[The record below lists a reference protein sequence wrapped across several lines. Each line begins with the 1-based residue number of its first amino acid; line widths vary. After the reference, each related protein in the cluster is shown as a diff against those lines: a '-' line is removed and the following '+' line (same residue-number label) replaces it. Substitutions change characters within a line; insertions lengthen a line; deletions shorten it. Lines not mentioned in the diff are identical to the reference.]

1 MTLSRTA
8 RILIALLLVAAAAFV
23 WINFFAET
31 PDTPPIGAPT
41 VEAPATPADGDAV
54 IGDGADG
61 DGADGVTVDGDATPL
76 PTPPTPSATADA
88 TDATDDAGAQA
99 APGSEAG
106 PPTVVAPADVD
117 VVGRDVVVAELPFL
131 ITEPPAVAAATEAEA
146 EAAAS
151 GAARPGF
158 GTRAS
163 VNPFSPIVVQEPAQ
177 AAAPPAEPASPEV
190 VDVEVPSAPEVQTVE
205 AAPQA
210 PRAPAPSALAPASP
224 RTTSLPRALP
234 GGTLPVA
241 PDVLTSSRSEPRQIA
256 PPDLS
261 ARAVIREPSTPGDA
275 PTLRPIGGAE
285 ASADGATQP
294 APLAPGE
301 VASAGIPDRP
311 LVSGA
316 DTLSQYL
323 RDRNVSFTGSV
334 VGSVGVGV
342 FRVNGT
348 SSPIVLALGQPL
360 PDTDIVLT
368 DLRGQAAQ
376 FTLGDTTHVLNLDLR
391 R

>member
-23 WINFFAET
+23 WINFFAEA
-31 PDTPPIGAPT
+31 PDTPPLGGPT
-41 VEAPATPADGDAV
+41 VEAPVTPGEDATEEDAVEGATADEGPSEGGPTDDADAAERPADAATDA
-54 IGDGADG
+54 A
-61 DGADGVTVDGDATPL
+61 GDATD
-76 PTPPTPSATADA
+76 TES
-88 TDATDDAGAQA
+88 
-99 APGSEAG
+99 
-106 PPTVVAPADVD
+106 PTVVAGPDVD
-117 VVGRDVVVAELPFL
+117 VVGRDVVVAEFPFL
-131 ITEPPAVAAATEAEA
+131 ITAPPAAADATEAEA
-146 EAAAS
+146 EAAGD
-151 GAARPGF
+151 GATRPGF
-158 GTRAS
+158 GTRAT

-177 AAAPPAEPASPEV
+177 ATAPPAQPSSPEV
-190 VDVEVPSAPEVQTVE
+190 VDVEVPDAPPVETVE
-205 AAPQA
+205 ATAPT
-210 PRAPAPSALAPASP
+210 PRAPTPTALAPASP
-224 RTTSLPRALP
+224 RTASLPRALP

-241 PDVLTSSRSEPRQIA
+241 PDVLTTSRSEPRQIA

-261 ARAVIREPSTPGDA
+261 ARAAIREPTGPDEA
-275 PTLRPIGGAE
+275 PTLRPMGA
-285 ASADGATQP
+285 ALADGTTEP
-294 APLAPGE
+294 TPLGPGE
-301 VASAGIPDRP
+301 VAAAGIPDRP

-323 RDRNVSFTGSV
+323 RDRNVAFTGSV

-342 FRVNGT
+342 FRINGT
-348 SSPIVLALGQPL
+348 GSPIVLALGQPL

>member
-31 PDTPPIGAPT
+31 PDTPPLAGPT
-41 VEAPATPADGDAV
+41 VEAPQAPAEGEGVDGATVDSSAVDGGPADDAE
-54 IGDGADG
+54 A
-61 DGADGVTVDGDATPL
+61 
-76 PTPPTPSATADA
+76 ADA
-88 TDATDDAGAQA
+88 IVDDG
-99 APGSEAG
+99 EAG
-106 PPTVVAPADVD
+106 PPTVVAGPDVD

-131 ITEPPAVAAATEAEA
+131 ITEPPAAAETPEAEA
-146 EAAAS
+146 EAAAA
-151 GAARPGF
+151 GATRPSF
-158 GTRAS
+158 GARAS

-177 AAAPPAEPASPEV
+177 AAAPPAQPASPEV
-190 VDVEVPSAPEVQTVE
+190 VEVEVPGAPPVE
-205 AAPQA
+205 DTQAVAPT
-210 PRAPAPSALAPASP
+210 PRAPAPAALAPASP
-224 RTTSLPRALP
+224 RTASLPRALP

-241 PDVLTSSRSEPRQIA
+241 PDVLTTSRSEPRQVA
-256 PPDLS
+256 PPDLPV
-261 ARAVIREPSTPGDA
+261 RAAIREPSAPNET
-275 PTLRPIGGAE
+275 PTLRPMGA
-285 ASADGATQP
+285 ALADGTAQP
-294 APLAPGE
+294 SPLGPGE
-301 VASAGIPDRP
+301 VAAAGIPDRP

-323 RDRNVSFTGSV
+323 RDRNVAFTGSV

-342 FRVNGT
+342 FRMGG
-348 SSPIVLALGQPL
+348 SSTPIVLALGQPL
-360 PDTDIVLT
+360 PDTEIVLT

>member
-31 PDTPPIGAPT
+31 PDTPPLAGPT
-41 VEAPATPADGDAV
+41 VEAPQAPAEGDAV
-54 IGDGADG
+54 DGA
-61 DGADGVTVDGDATPL
+61 TVDGGPADDAEG
-76 PTPPTPSATADA
+76 ADA
-88 TDATDDAGAQA
+88 IVDGD
-99 APGSEAG
+99 EAG
-106 PPTVVAPADVD
+106 PPTVVTGPDVD

-131 ITEPPAVAAATEAEA
+131 ITEPPAAPETAETEAEGAA
-146 EAAAS
+146 E

-158 GTRAS
+158 GARAS

-177 AAAPPAEPASPEV
+177 AAAPPAQPASPEV
-190 VDVEVPSAPEVQTVE
+190 VDVEVPGAPPVEDVQAV
-205 AAPQA
+205 APT
-210 PRAPAPSALAPASP
+210 PRAPAPAALAPASP
-224 RTTSLPRALP
+224 RTASLPRALP

-241 PDVLTSSRSEPRQIA
+241 PDVLTTSRSEPRQVA
-256 PPDLS
+256 PPDLPV
-261 ARAVIREPSTPGDA
+261 RAAIREPSAPNEA
-275 PTLRPIGGAE
+275 PTLRPMGA
-285 ASADGATQP
+285 ALADGTAQP
-294 APLAPGE
+294 SPLGPGE
-301 VASAGIPDRP
+301 VAAAGIPDRP

-323 RDRNVSFTGSV
+323 RDRNVAFTGSV

-342 FRVNGT
+342 FRIGGST
-348 SSPIVLALGQPL
+348 TPIVLALGQPL

>member
-31 PDTPPIGAPT
+31 PDTPPLGGPT
-41 VEAPATPADGDAV
+41 VEAPVTPAEGETPGEDVDGDAV
-54 IGDGADG
+54 DGDAVDGGPADAVDTADGADG
-61 DGADGVTVDGDATPL
+61 
-76 PTPPTPSATADA
+76 
-88 TDATDDAGAQA
+88 
-99 APGSEAG
+99 G
-106 PPTVVAPADVD
+106 PPTVVAGPDVD

-131 ITEPPAVAAATEAEA
+131 ITEPPAAEEAAEA
-146 EAAAS
+146 EAAAAAD

-177 AAAPPAEPASPEV
+177 AAAPPAQTDAPEV
-190 VDVEVPSAPEVQTVE
+190 VDVDVPGAPPVETVE
-205 AAPQA
+205 AAAPT

-224 RTTSLPRALP
+224 RAASLPRALP

-241 PDVLTSSRSEPRQIA
+241 PDVLTTSRSEPRQIA

-261 ARAVIREPSTPGDA
+261 ARAVIREPSAPNEA
-275 PTLRPIGGAE
+275 PTLRPMGA

-294 APLAPGE
+294 TPLGPGE
-301 VASAGIPDRP
+301 VAAAGIPDRP

-323 RDRNVSFTGSV
+323 RDRNVAFTGSV

-342 FRVNGT
+342 FRINGT

>member
-31 PDTPPIGAPT
+31 PDTPPIGGAT
-41 VEAPATPADGDAV
+41 VEAPATPAE
-54 IGDGADG
+54 
-61 DGADGVTVDGDATPL
+61 GADGVPVNG
-76 PTPPTPSATADA
+76 ADA
-88 TDATDDAGAQA
+88 TTDAPADGPAADPGDGPGDADARVV
-99 APGSEAG
+99 PGDASG
-106 PPTVVAPADVD
+106 PPTVVAEPDVD

-131 ITEPPAVAAATEAEA
+131 ITEPPAVAAAAETD
-146 EAAAS
+146 AAA
-151 GAARPGF
+151 AAAAAGRPGF

-177 AAAPPAEPASPEV
+177 AAAPPADPASPEV
-190 VDVEVPSAPEVQTVE
+190 VEVDVPDAPVVQTVE
-205 AAPQA
+205 AAPPT

-224 RTTSLPRALP
+224 RTASLPRALP

-241 PDVLTSSRSEPRQIA
+241 PDVLTTSRSEPRQIA

-261 ARAVIREPSTPGDA
+261 ARAAVREPSAPDEA
-275 PTLRPIGGAE
+275 PTLRPLGGAG
-285 ASADGATQP
+285 AALADGDAQP
-294 APLAPGE
+294 TPLGPGE
-301 VASAGIPDRP
+301 VAAAGIPDRP

>member
-1 MTLSRTA
+1 VTLSRTA

-31 PDTPPIGAPT
+31 PDTPPLAGPT
-41 VEAPATPADGDAV
+41 VEAPQAPAEGDAV
-54 IGDGADG
+54 DGA
-61 DGADGVTVDGDATPL
+61 TVDGGPADDAEG
-76 PTPPTPSATADA
+76 ADA
-88 TDATDDAGAQA
+88 IVDGD
-99 APGSEAG
+99 EAG
-106 PPTVVAPADVD
+106 PPTVVTGPDVD

-131 ITEPPAVAAATEAEA
+131 ITEPPAAPETAETEAEGAA
-146 EAAAS
+146 E

-158 GTRAS
+158 GARAS

-177 AAAPPAEPASPEV
+177 AAAPPAQPASPEV
-190 VDVEVPSAPEVQTVE
+190 VEVEVPGAPPVE
-205 AAPQA
+205 DTQAVAPT
-210 PRAPAPSALAPASP
+210 PRAPAPAALAPASP
-224 RTTSLPRALP
+224 RTASLPRALP

-241 PDVLTSSRSEPRQIA
+241 PDVLTTSRSEPRQVA
-256 PPDLS
+256 PPDLPV
-261 ARAVIREPSTPGDA
+261 RAAIREPSAPNET
-275 PTLRPIGGAE
+275 PTLRPMGA
-285 ASADGATQP
+285 ALADGTAQP
-294 APLAPGE
+294 SPLGPGE
-301 VASAGIPDRP
+301 VAAAGIPDRP

-323 RDRNVSFTGSV
+323 RDRNVAFTGSV

-342 FRVNGT
+342 FRLGGST
-348 SSPIVLALGQPL
+348 TPIVLALGQPL